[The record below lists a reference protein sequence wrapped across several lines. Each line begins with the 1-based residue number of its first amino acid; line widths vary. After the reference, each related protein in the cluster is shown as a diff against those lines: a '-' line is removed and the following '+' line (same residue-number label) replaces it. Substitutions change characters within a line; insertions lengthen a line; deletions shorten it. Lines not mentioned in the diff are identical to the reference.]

1 MFSVVPSTLRG
12 RMTKRI
18 ALLAGLLILSGSS
31 ATFAASVSLAWDPST
46 DQTVIGYKLYYGPT
60 TRAYTNSID
69 VGNSTSG
76 TVSNLV
82 AGATYFFAAT
92 AYDSTDMRKRLLHR
106 SEHNDSCAEPAA
118 HAQYSRGGN
127 D

>member
-1 MFSVVPSTLRG
+1 MLRQTSWQQTCICVAQCMFSVVPSTLRG
-12 RMTKRI
+12 RMTKQI

-46 DQTVIGYKLYYGPT
+46 DQTVVGYKLYYGPT

-69 VGNSTSG
+69 VGDSTSG

-92 AYDSTDMRKRLLHR
+92 A
-106 SEHNDSCAEPAA
+106 
-118 HAQYSRGGN
+118 
-127 D
+127 